1 MTRALYALSGDP
13 ITHGHLDII
22 TRAVKAFDQLI
33 VAIGVNRL
41 KNYLFTLEERE
52 EMARRSL
59 VNLKNVKV
67 MSFTG
72 LLVDFAYENNVDVIV
87 KGVRT
92 NQDFEYEQNLHL
104 MGESQRLGIDT
115 FLLFTKPELSHISSS
130 AVKEI
135 QKDQGLIQDY
145 VSPYVKQC
153 LEKKLSKQYIVG
165 LTGEIGSGKSY
176 VGEQL
181 VQLAKKDKISAHNI
195 ELDLLAQQI
204 QEDLS
209 EEKYELVRQEI
220 IKNFGQEVAK
230 KDGRIDR
237 KALGEIVF
245 ADSEKL
251 NKLNKIMRTPILVR
265 LRKELKNKEGLI
277 ILNAALLA
285 ETQMMDLSNFN
296 LILLDVNEQTQ
307 AQRLIKRGLSQE
319 QIKRRLASQ
328 YDFAKK
334 KKIIEQAISDH
345 QYGRLFILDNS
356 VDDNKQGIADLWQ
369 ELKEYFSL

>member
-22 TRAVKAFDQLI
+22 TRAAKAFDQLI

-230 KDGRIDR
+230 KDGRLDR

>member
-22 TRAVKAFDQLI
+22 TRAAKAFDQLI

-41 KNYLFTLEERE
+41 KNYLFSLEERE

-67 MSFTG
+67 VSFTG

-92 NQDFEYEQNLHL
+92 NQDFEYEHNLHL
-104 MGESQRLGIDT
+104 MSESQRLGIDT

-181 VQLAKKDKISAHNI
+181 VQLAKKDNILAHNI
-195 ELDLLAQQI
+195 ELDLLTQQI

-220 IKNFGQEVAK
+220 IENFGQEVAK

-251 NKLNKIMRTPILVR
+251 NKLNKIMHTPILVR

-285 ETQMMDLSNFN
+285 ETKMMDLSNYN
-296 LILLDVNEQTQ
+296 LILLNVNEKTQ
-307 AQRLIKRGLSQE
+307 ERRLIKRGLNQE

-345 QYGRLFILDNS
+345 QHGQLFILENS
-356 VDDNKQGIADLWQ
+356 RDDNQQKIATLWQ
-369 ELKEYFSL
+369 DLKKYFSL

>member
-22 TRAVKAFDQLI
+22 TRAAKAFDQLI

-307 AQRLIKRGLSQE
+307 AQSLIKRGLSQE

>member
-22 TRAVKAFDQLI
+22 TRAAKAFDQLI

-356 VDDNKQGIADLWQ
+356 VDDNKQGIANLWQ

>member
-22 TRAVKAFDQLI
+22 QRAAKAFDQLI
-33 VAIGVNRL
+33 VAIGINRL
-41 KNYLFTLEERE
+41 KNYLFSLEERE

-59 VNLKNVKV
+59 ANLKNVKV
-67 MSFTG
+67 VSFTG

-92 NQDFEYEQNLHL
+92 NQDFEYEHNLHL
-104 MGESQRLGIDT
+104 MSESQRLGIDT

-153 LEKKLSKQYIVG
+153 LEKKLSEQYIIG

-176 VGEQL
+176 VGELL
-181 VQLAKKDKISAHNI
+181 VKMARKDHLPVHNI
-195 ELDLLAQQI
+195 ELDILAQQI
-204 QEDLS
+204 QEDLN

-220 IKNFGQEVAK
+220 IKNFGQKVCK
-230 KDGRIDR
+230 KEGGIDR

-245 ADSEKL
+245 ADSQKLTKL
-251 NKLNKIMRTPILVR
+251 NEIMHTPILVR
-265 LRKELKNKEGLI
+265 LRKELKNKKGLV

-285 ETQMMDLSNFN
+285 ETRMMDLSNYN
-296 LILLDVNEQTQ
+296 LILLDVNEKTQ
-307 AQRLIKRGLSQE
+307 EQRLIKRGLNKD

-334 KKIIEQAISDH
+334 KKIIEQAISKH
-345 QYGRLFILDNS
+345 QHGRLFILENS
-356 VDDNKQGIADLWQ
+356 LMNNEEKIATLWQ
-369 ELKEYFSL
+369 DLKKYFVF

>member
-1 MTRALYALSGDP
+1 
-13 ITHGHLDII
+13 
-22 TRAVKAFDQLI
+22 QLI

>member
-22 TRAVKAFDQLI
+22 TRAAKAFDQLI

-369 ELKEYFSL
+369 ELKEYFSW

>member
-22 TRAVKAFDQLI
+22 TRAAKAFDQLI

-345 QYGRLFILDNS
+345 QYGQLFILDNS

>member
-22 TRAVKAFDQLI
+22 TRAAKAFDQLI

>member
-1 MTRALYALSGDP
+1 MQLS
-13 ITHGHLDII
+13 
-22 TRAVKAFDQLI
+22 
-33 VAIGVNRL
+33 
-41 KNYLFTLEERE
+41 
-52 EMARRSL
+52 
-59 VNLKNVKV
+59 
-67 MSFTG
+67 
-72 LLVDFAYENNVDVIV
+72 
-87 KGVRT
+87 
-92 NQDFEYEQNLHL
+92 
-104 MGESQRLGIDT
+104 
-115 FLLFTKPELSHISSS
+115 
-130 AVKEI
+130 
-135 QKDQGLIQDY
+135 
-145 VSPYVKQC
+145 
-153 LEKKLSKQYIVG
+153 
-165 LTGEIGSGKSY
+165 
-176 VGEQL
+176 
-181 VQLAKKDKISAHNI
+181 KKDKISAHNI

-345 QYGRLFILDNS
+345 QYGRLLF
-356 VDDNKQGIADLWQ
+356 
-369 ELKEYFSL
+369 

>member
-22 TRAVKAFDQLI
+22 TRAAKAFDQLI

-220 IKNFGQEVAK
+220 INNFGQEVAK

>member
-22 TRAVKAFDQLI
+22 TRAAKAFDQLI

-334 KKIIEQAISDH
+334 KKIIEQAIRDH

-356 VDDNKQGIADLWQ
+356 VDDNKQGIADLWH

>member
-22 TRAVKAFDQLI
+22 TRAAKAFDQLI

-41 KNYLFTLEERE
+41 KNYLFSLEERE

-67 MSFTG
+67 VSFTG

-92 NQDFEYEQNLHL
+92 NQDFEYEHNLHL
-104 MGESQRLGIDT
+104 MSESQRLGIDT

-181 VQLAKKDKISAHNI
+181 VQLAKKDNILAHNI
-195 ELDLLAQQI
+195 ELDLLTQQI

-220 IKNFGQEVAK
+220 IENFGQEVAK
-230 KDGRIDR
+230 KDGRINR

-251 NKLNKIMRTPILVR
+251 NKLNKIMHTPILVR

-285 ETQMMDLSNFN
+285 ETKMMDLSNYN
-296 LILLDVNEQTQ
+296 LILLNVNEKTQ
-307 AQRLIKRGLSQE
+307 EQRLIERGLNQE

-345 QYGRLFILDNS
+345 QHGQLFILENS
-356 VDDNKQGIADLWQ
+356 RDDNQQKIAGLWQ
-369 ELKEYFSL
+369 DLKKYFSL

>member
-22 TRAVKAFDQLI
+22 TRAAKAFDQLI

-369 ELKEYFSL
+369 ELKEYFFL

>member
-22 TRAVKAFDQLI
+22 TRAAKAFDQLI

-319 QIKRRLASQ
+319 QIKRRLVSQ

-369 ELKEYFSL
+369 ELKEYFFL

>member
-1 MTRALYALSGDP
+1 
-13 ITHGHLDII
+13 
-22 TRAVKAFDQLI
+22 LI

-41 KNYLFTLEERE
+41 KNYLFSLEERE

-59 VNLKNVKV
+59 ANLKNVKV
-67 MSFTG
+67 ASFTG

-92 NQDFEYEQNLHL
+92 NQDFEYEHNLHL
-104 MGESQRLGIDT
+104 MSESQRLGIDT

-153 LEKKLSKQYIVG
+153 LEKKLSKQYLIG

-181 VQLAKKDKISAHNI
+181 VKLAKKDKIVAHNI

-220 IKNFGQEVAK
+220 IKNFGQEVSK
-230 KDGRIDR
+230 EDRSIDR

-245 ADSEKL
+245 ADSQKLTKL
-251 NKLNKIMRTPILVR
+251 NEIMHTPILVR

-285 ETQMMDLSNFN
+285 ETEMMDLSNYN
-296 LILLDVNEQTQ
+296 LILLNVNEKTQ
-307 AQRLIKRGLSQE
+307 EQRLIKRGLSKE

-334 KKIIEQAISDH
+334 KNIIEKAISNYQH
-345 QYGRLFILDNS
+345 GQLFILENS
-356 VDDNKQGIADLWQ
+356 ADSNEQKIARLWQ
-369 ELKEYFSL
+369 DLKKYFAL

>member
-22 TRAVKAFDQLI
+22 QRAAKAFDQLI

-41 KNYLFTLEERE
+41 KNYLFSLEERE

-59 VNLKNVKV
+59 ANLKNVKV
-67 MSFTG
+67 ASFTG
-72 LLVDFAYENNVDVIV
+72 LLVDFAYENNVDFIV
-87 KGVRT
+87 KGVRS
-92 NQDFEYEQNLHL
+92 NQDFEYEHNLHL
-104 MGESQRLGIDT
+104 MSESQRLGIDT

-153 LEKKLSKQYIVG
+153 LEKKLSKQYLIG

-181 VQLAKKDKISAHNI
+181 VKLAKKDKIVAHNI

-220 IKNFGQEVAK
+220 IKNFGKEVSK
-230 KDGRIDR
+230 TDGSIDR

-245 ADSEKL
+245 ADGEKL
-251 NKLNKIMRTPILVR
+251 SKLNEIMHTPILVR

-285 ETQMMDLSNFN
+285 ETEMMDLSNYN
-296 LILLDVNEQTQ
+296 LILLNVNEKNQE
-307 AQRLIKRGLSQE
+307 QRLIKRGLSKE

-334 KKIIEQAISDH
+334 KNIVEKAISNYQH
-345 QYGRLFILDNS
+345 GQLFILENSADN
-356 VDDNKQGIADLWQ
+356 NEQKITRLWQ
-369 ELKEYFSL
+369 DLKKYFAL

>member
-22 TRAVKAFDQLI
+22 QRAAKAFDQLI
-33 VAIGVNRL
+33 VAIGINRL
-41 KNYLFTLEERE
+41 KNYLFSLEERE

-59 VNLKNVKV
+59 ANLKNVKV
-67 MSFTG
+67 ASFTG
-72 LLVDFAYENNVDVIV
+72 LLVDFAYENNVDFIV
-87 KGVRT
+87 KGVRS
-92 NQDFEYEQNLHL
+92 NQDFEYEHNLHL
-104 MGESQRLGIDT
+104 MSESQRLGIDT

-153 LEKKLSKQYIVG
+153 LEKKLSKQYLIG

-176 VGEQL
+176 VGGQL
-181 VQLAKKDKISAHNI
+181 VKLAKKDKIVAHNI

-220 IKNFGQEVAK
+220 INNFGKEVSK
-230 KDGRIDR
+230 TDGSIDR

-245 ADSEKL
+245 ADGEKL
-251 NKLNKIMRTPILVR
+251 SKLNEIMHTPILVR

-285 ETQMMDLSNFN
+285 ETEMMDLSNYN
-296 LILLDVNEQTQ
+296 LILLNVNEKNQE
-307 AQRLIKRGLSQE
+307 QRLIKRGLSKE

-334 KKIIEQAISDH
+334 KKIIEKAISNYQH
-345 QYGRLFILDNS
+345 GQLFILENSADN
-356 VDDNKQGIADLWQ
+356 NEQKITRLWQ
-369 ELKEYFSL
+369 DLKKYFAL

>member
-1 MTRALYALSGDP
+1 M
-13 ITHGHLDII
+13 
-22 TRAVKAFDQLI
+22 
-33 VAIGVNRL
+33 
-41 KNYLFTLEERE
+41 
-52 EMARRSL
+52 
-59 VNLKNVKV
+59 
-67 MSFTG
+67 
-72 LLVDFAYENNVDVIV
+72 
-87 KGVRT
+87 
-92 NQDFEYEQNLHL
+92 
-104 MGESQRLGIDT
+104 
-115 FLLFTKPELSHISSS
+115 
-130 AVKEI
+130 
-135 QKDQGLIQDY
+135 
-145 VSPYVKQC
+145 
-153 LEKKLSKQYIVG
+153 
-165 LTGEIGSGKSY
+165 TGEIGSGKSY

>member
-22 TRAVKAFDQLI
+22 TRAAKAFDQLI

-319 QIKRRLASQ
+319 QIKRRLVSQ